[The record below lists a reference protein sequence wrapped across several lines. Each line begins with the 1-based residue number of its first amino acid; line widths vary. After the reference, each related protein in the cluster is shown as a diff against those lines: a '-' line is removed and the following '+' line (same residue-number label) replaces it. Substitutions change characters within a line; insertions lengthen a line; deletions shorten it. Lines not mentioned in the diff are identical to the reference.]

1 MKNSNNFTFSKNK
14 LSNQV
19 RIIGGE
25 LRGQKIIFSDTIGLR
40 PTGSRIKE
48 TLFNWINQDVKN
60 SNCLDLFAGSGSL
73 GIESASRGA
82 KNITMIEKD
91 HSAYIALKKSC
102 SRLNL
107 KSTTIIKADAITWL
121 NENNIKEPFDIIFL
135 DPPFMS
141 NLIPMCCEILERGGL
156 LSKPSYIYIEATRHQ
171 TTATV
176 PKNWVLLRDNLAGQV
191 AYKLYLRN

>member
-1 MKNSNNFTFSKNK
+1 
-14 LSNQV
+14 
-19 RIIGGE
+19 
-25 LRGQKIIFSDTIGLR
+25 
-40 PTGSRIKE
+40 
-48 TLFNWINQDVKN
+48 
-60 SNCLDLFAGSGSL
+60 
-73 GIESASRGA
+73 
-82 KNITMIEKD
+82 
-91 HSAYIALKKSC
+91 LKKSC